1 MNSKDDDVVP
11 MTVRILKRTQRQL
24 DALAAADLRSTSNLI
39 RKILEDYVRE
49 HGSPNEPYTA
59 SSVFGTDDD
68 DDEERSASGSA
79 KQK

>member
-1 MNSKDDDVVP
+1 MKSKEDDVVP

-24 DALAAADLRSTSNLI
+24 DALATADLRSTSNLI

-68 DDEERSASGSA
+68 EERSASGSA